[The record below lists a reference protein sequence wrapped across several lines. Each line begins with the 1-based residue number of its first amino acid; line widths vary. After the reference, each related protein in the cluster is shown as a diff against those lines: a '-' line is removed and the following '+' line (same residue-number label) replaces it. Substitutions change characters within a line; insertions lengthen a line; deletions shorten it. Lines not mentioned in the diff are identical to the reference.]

1 MSYRDYQSARDAA
14 WRILLDCGVDRLPV
28 NLNTIC
34 RRLKIRVLT
43 YGGNIEI
50 IEQAHLSE
58 TVRSTDGLTFYLHQ
72 TPVILFDETV
82 LPEWARFTIAHEIG
96 HILLGHTKPGG
107 TTPLN
112 REPQPGDNPEETAA
126 NQFAARLLAP
136 ACVLWGLNLHTPAE
150 IAELCHISRQAAEF
164 RAERMRELY
173 RRNRFLTSPLER
185 EVYRRFR
192 PFIREFWHPHQEE

>member
-107 TTPLN
+107 TTPSTGN
-112 REPQPGDNPEETAA
+112 HSRETTQRKQRQTSLRPGCWP
-126 NQFAARLLAP
+126 R
-136 ACVLWGLNLHTPAE
+136 
-150 IAELCHISRQAAEF
+150 
-164 RAERMRELY
+164 RA
-173 RRNRFLTSPLER
+173 FCGA
-185 EVYRRFR
+185 
-192 PFIREFWHPHQEE
+192 